1 MNGVAKIFQW
11 LFPAV
16 FLFPLLPLNVS
27 SILFILTFIAA
38 LYISISKKE
47 FTFKNHVLYIP
58 LMLIGLY
65 YLISFLF
72 SSNSSAGWYEFERR
86 AILLAGPILFMM
98 RPGINFKTIRR
109 ASLIFIISSIVLSLV
124 FVYLHIQH
132 FIREGTSHEAY
143 FFTLRTSFEQITNV
157 HPTYFSLF
165 SGASVILLT
174 RDLLS
179 RDLTSSMKW
188 GNVFSLFILSAGI
201 VFSGARTSIVATF
214 LSVIILF
221 LLKKRYKY
229 FLFAGLLI
237 LPLVYFGRDVLF
249 TRFVNFYDVLS
260 GQMSIGTMGTSDRLT
275 IFQCSLELCK
285 QHWIFGLGPLNIQSA
300 LNGCY
305 SIANPALAIKH
316 TYNTHNEYMN
326 QLLSFGLLGLIS
338 LGAFIF
344 FLLKNPKRLTLVFS
358 LGVLF
363 GLQFLTEN
371 LLSRQHGLFT
381 VCLVLGVFN
390 RIDRSPEFKLWAFGL
405 K

>member
-1 MNGVAKIFQW
+1 M
-11 LFPAV
+11 
-16 FLFPLLPLNVS
+16 LLV
-27 SILFILTFIAA
+27 LTFLAA
-38 LYISISKKE
+38 LYVSFSKKE
-47 FTFKNHVLYIP
+47 FTFKTHFFYVP

-65 YLISFLF
+65 FLTSVLF
-72 SSNSSAGWYEFERR
+72 GGNFYASWKEFERR
-86 AILLAGPILFMM
+86 AVLLAGPLLFMM
-98 RPGINFKTIRR
+98 RPSINVETLRK
-109 ASLIFIISSIVLSLV
+109 ASMAFILSSIVLSLL
-124 FVYLHIQH
+124 FIFLHIRH
-132 FIREGTSHEAY
+132 FIVEGISSETY
-143 FFTLRTSFEQITNV
+143 FFTLRTSFEKLTNV

-174 RDLLS
+174 RQLLS
-179 RDLTSSMKW
+179 KDLTSSMKW
-188 GNVFSLFILSAGI
+188 GIIFFLLILSSGI
-201 VFSGARTSIVATF
+201 VFSGARASIVATF
-214 LSVIILF
+214 LCVIILF
-221 LLKKRYKY
+221 LLKKRYTY
-229 FLFAGLLI
+229 LLFASLLI
-237 LPLVYFGRDVLF
+237 LPLIYVGRDVIF
-249 TRFVNFYDVLS
+249 TRFINFYDVLT

-285 QHWIFGLGPLNIQSA
+285 QNWLFGLGPLNIQSA

-326 QLLSFGLLGLIS
+326 QLLSFGLLGIITLV
-338 LGAFIF
+338 AFIF
-344 FLLKNPKRLTLVFS
+344 CLLKNPKRLTLVFL